1 MHEMRRAHSDTGVGG
16 AQTGGLAWSYFP
28 GWMVPGDLCQQLPT
42 YLQKVAARPTSL
54 RQKNADCPRDQVI
67 VARSGQRACLGMA
80 ETNDS
85 AGASL
90 GNTQK

>member
-1 MHEMRRAHSDTGVGG
+1 MHEMRHAQSDTGVGG

-28 GWMVPGDLCQQLPT
+28 GGWSQAIFASNCQPICKKLP
-42 YLQKVAARPTSL
+42 PDPPPSP
-54 RQKNADCPRDQVI
+54 KNADCPRDQVI
-67 VARSGQRACLGMA
+67 VARSGRHACLGMA